1 MDEERRDDA
10 SEDRSAGAQKADD
23 GNSLRE
29 LIDGTARIGKS
40 VGETFKGVA
49 EVFTGREYVVMVR
62 VNRDSLDRIDQLV
75 ESGLFRS
82 RSESAAF
89 LIARGIEA
97 NNDLYEKIENKVSE
111 INRLREDLRKL
122 VNFSS
127 DKLY

>member
-1 MDEERRDDA
+1 MEQEKR
-10 SEDRSAGAQKADD
+10 EDRSAPRSGGSGKSDE
-23 GNSLRE
+23 GSSLRE
-29 LIDGTARIGKS
+29 LVEGTARIGKS

-49 EVFTGREYVVMVR
+49 EVFTGREFVVMVR
-62 VNRDSLDRIDQLV
+62 VNRDSLERIDQLV

-97 NNDLYEKIENKVSE
+97 NQDLYEKIENKVTE
-111 INRLREDLRKL
+111 INRLRDDLRKL